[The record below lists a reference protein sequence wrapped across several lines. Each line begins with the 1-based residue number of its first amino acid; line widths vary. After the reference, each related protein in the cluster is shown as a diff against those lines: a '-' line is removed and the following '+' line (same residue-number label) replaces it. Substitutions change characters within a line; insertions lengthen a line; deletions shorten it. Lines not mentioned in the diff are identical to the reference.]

1 MQISF
6 AVRFSERIEMGKRN
20 RPQHNDK
27 QKDEHLSDEMAKF
40 AIKNENDLKTKYQP
54 KMKKN
59 IAVVYGGDSS
69 EFVVSVKSSK
79 NVFESINPSIY
90 NVWKVQMQGL
100 NWDVFEGDKVIA
112 SIDKGDFS
120 FVKNGEKIQF
130 DFAYITIHGTPGE
143 DGKLQGY
150 FDMVKIPYSTCGVY
164 SSALT
169 FNKYFCSNYLRNFGV
184 TMAKSVRLFK
194 GDAIDTNKL
203 VEELG
208 LPVFVKPNAGG
219 SSFGVTKVKE
229 KEQLLAALELATKE
243 SADILIEE
251 FIDGPEFTCGLV
263 KLSDQEILFPVTE
276 VIPQNEFFDF
286 EAKYTVGKT
295 DEITPAR
302 ISPELTSKI
311 QQLSSRIY
319 DLCDCSGIVRV
330 DYILKD
336 GEFYFLEVN
345 TTPGMTATSFVPQQ
359 IAAMNRKLGD
369 ILGLIIEDKLK

>member
-1 MQISF
+1 
-6 AVRFSERIEMGKRN
+6 
-20 RPQHNDK
+20 
-27 QKDEHLSDEMAKF
+27 
-40 AIKNENDLKTKYQP
+40 
-54 KMKKN
+54 MKKN

-79 NVFESINPSIY
+79 NVFESIDPEIY
-90 NVWKVQMQGL
+90 NVWKVQMVGL
-100 NWDVFEGDKVIA
+100 DWDVFENDRIISSV
-112 SIDKGDFS
+112 DKGDFS
-120 FVKNGEKIQF
+120 FIRNGEKVKF

-150 FDMVKIPYSTCGVY
+150 LDMVKVPYSTCGVY

-194 GDAIDTNKL
+194 GDTFDADTM

-229 KEQLLAALELATKE
+229 KGQLHDALAMAMKE
-243 SADILIEE
+243 SHDILIEQ
-251 FIDGPEFTCGLV
+251 FIDGKEFTCGLV
-263 KLSDQEILFPVTE
+263 KLSNQEMIFPVTE

-302 ISPELTSKI
+302 ISPELTEKV
-311 QQLSSRIY
+311 QQLSSCIY
-319 DLCDCSGIVRV
+319 DLCDCSGIVRI

-359 IAAMNRKLGD
+359 IAAMDRKLGD
-369 ILGLIIEDKLK
+369 VLGLIIEDKLL

>member
-1 MQISF
+1 
-6 AVRFSERIEMGKRN
+6 
-20 RPQHNDK
+20 
-27 QKDEHLSDEMAKF
+27 
-40 AIKNENDLKTKYQP
+40 
-54 KMKKN
+54 MKKN

-79 NVFESINPSIY
+79 NVFESIDPTIY
-90 NVWKVQMQGL
+90 NVWKVQMKEL
-100 NWDVFEGDKVIA
+100 DWDVFEDDEVIS
-112 SIDKGDFS
+112 SIDKSDFS
-120 FVKNGEKIQF
+120 FIKNGNKIQF

-150 FDMVKIPYSTCGVY
+150 FDLVKIPYSTCGVY

-169 FNKYFCSNYLRNFGV
+169 FNKYFCSNYLRNFNV
-184 TMAKSVRLFK
+184 PMAKSVRLFK
-194 GDAIDTNKL
+194 GDAINPDKL

-229 KEQLLAALELATKE
+229 KGQLQTALEMAIKE
-243 SADILIEE
+243 STDILIEE
-251 FIDGPEFTCGLV
+251 FIEGKEFTCGLV
-263 KLSDQEILFPVTE
+263 KLSDQKILFPVTE

-286 EAKYTVGKT
+286 EAKYTAGKT

-302 ISPELTSKI
+302 LSPEMTNKI

-359 IAAMNRKLGD
+359 IAAMGRKLGD